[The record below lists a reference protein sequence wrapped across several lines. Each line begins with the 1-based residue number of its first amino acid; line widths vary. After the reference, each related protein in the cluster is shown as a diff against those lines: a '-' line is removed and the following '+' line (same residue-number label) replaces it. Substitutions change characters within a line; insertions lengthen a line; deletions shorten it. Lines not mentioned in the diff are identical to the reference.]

1 MLIPVTKIENSAD
14 DSGFKFD
21 GYDGKPVHLKDYG
34 IRHPAVYNLETMKVR
49 NNRPVLYEHSTPVGH
64 TTSIVKETSS
74 LKGEGIFS
82 IDNADSQ
89 MIQNSRKKGFPW
101 EMSMGLDINNADVVF
116 LQPGETSV
124 VNGQTFKGPMYVL
137 NNTEL
142 VEMTIT
148 KKGRAKATQLL
159 SAEEST
165 ILRNSEPTT
174 QTEPESSTEP
184 TEPTEPTDPVTTTE
198 TEPTTVTNSSPQGNI
213 MAVVFKTSALLN
225 KYPQH
230 QDFIQT
236 SLENGM
242 KIEIVEKML
251 DKLKNSNPGMP
262 DQKKESGTDHL
273 LSARFDL
280 AMGIQADRLTKVYDD
295 KVLNKA
301 DNMPTLSLR
310 EVICD
315 IANANGGK
323 FSGHSD
329 IEEACRFLKGL
340 NNSGYST
347 VNMPNFF
354 LSTANRMK
362 EQIWEMENPFAV
374 RYLKEVA
381 QKDFR
386 PTEKLRASGGQA
398 WDEVKGKD
406 KLNQTEFGKEDFYRS
421 TLTTWGQLLVLDRPT
436 IINDDLGVIE
446 DMMTLMV
453 EGAVMRPDMLLME
466 YVWGSKRSSA
476 FSQAGINYF
485 TGGGAALTRG
495 NLSTI
500 YNKVRTLEIQKGD
513 KNWKQTINSRWLL
526 VVGIDQEETAW
537 ELIKQERIVNDTT
550 ANTKTG
556 SKNYWF
562 DRLTPVT
569 WNQIGNQSMVA
580 NAAANDWMLIPES
593 SRYSPYSISYLG
605 RQKRPVIEEVSLP
618 IEMLGWGL
626 RGYFDCDV
634 NEREPQALAIC
645 RPSL

>member
-1 MLIPVTKIENSAD
+1 MLIPVMKIENSD
-14 DSGFKFD
+14 TDSDSGFKFE

-34 IRHPAVYNLETMKVR
+34 ISHPAVYNLETMKVR

-64 TTSIVKETSS
+64 TTTVTKETSA

-82 IDNADSQ
+82 IDNNESQ

-116 LQPGETSV
+116 LQPGESSV
-124 VNGQTFKGPMYVL
+124 VNGHSVKGPMYVL

-148 KKGRAKATQLL
+148 KKGRAKATALL
-159 SAEEST
+159 SESEST
-165 ILRNSEPTT
+165 ILRNSEPTAVQDKIET
-174 QTEPESSTEP
+174 QAPEAPAAPVAP
-184 TEPTEPTDPVTTTE
+184 TVD
-198 TEPTTVTNSSPQGNI
+198 NSSPQENV
-213 MAVVFKTSALLN
+213 MVLVLKTTNLMN
-225 KYPQH
+225 KFPAH
-230 QDFIQT
+230 SEFIQT
-236 SLENGM
+236 SLENGI
-242 KIEIVEKML
+242 KIDVVEKL
-251 DKLKNSNPGMP
+251 VEKLANSDYPGMP
-262 DQKKESGTDHL
+262 HQKKQDDSAHHL

-280 AMGIQADRLTKVYDD
+280 AMGVRPERLTKVYDD
-295 KVLNKA
+295 KVLNQA
-301 DNMPTLSLR
+301 DSMPSMSLR
-310 EVICD
+310 EIVCD

-323 FSGHSD
+323 FNGHSD
-329 IEEACRFLKGL
+329 IEEACRYLRGL
-340 NNSGYST
+340 QNSAYST

-362 EQIWEMENPFAV
+362 EQIWELENPFAV

-381 QKDFR
+381 KKDFR
-386 PTEKLRASGGQA
+386 PTDSLRASGGSA
-398 WDEVKGKD
+398 WDEVKGKE
-406 KLNQTEFGKEDFYRS
+406 KINQTEFGKEDFYRS
-421 TLTTWGQLLVLDRPT
+421 TLTTWGQLLVLTRQD
-436 IINDDLGVIE
+436 IVNDDLGVIE

-466 YVWGSKRSSA
+466 YVWGSKRSAA
-476 FSQAGINYF
+476 FSVAGENYF
-485 TGGGAALTRG
+485 TGSGAALTRA

-500 YNKVRTLEIQKGD
+500 YNKVRTLTLAKGD
-513 KNWKQTINSRWLL
+513 KTWKQTINSRWLL
-526 VVGIDQEETAW
+526 VVGIQQEETAW
-537 ELIKQERIVNDTT
+537 ELIKQERIVNDTS

-562 DRLTPVT
+562 DRLTPIT

-580 NAAANDWMLIPES
+580 NAAENDWMIIPES

-605 RQKRPVIEEVSLP
+605 RQKRPIIEEVSLP
-618 IEMLGWGL
+618 AEMLGWGL

-634 NEREPQALAIC
+634 NEREPEALAIC